1 MATELPRPGVSVIQ
15 QFRTVSPT
23 IVTPTLVPCI
33 VGPCYQVV
41 EALEQDS
48 AGNSVV
54 NTDAVASVPPMLTGT
69 EPELFMTLDGK
80 VLKVSVNGGPAQ
92 EVTFSDPTAVG
103 LTADQVKSQILA
115 TSGIS
120 GWAAYTVTSGSSKY
134 VQLRGNTA
142 GDGQSLKVLDG
153 DANADLGF
161 PDNFEVTGFASYTQD
176 KRRISQAN
184 FPDPRGN
191 IDEIDID
198 ETSIRVF
205 LNTGSTLREVERD
218 ESFLQNGA
226 DAWLVGTAA
235 VTFPSTA
242 LYGKTF
248 EVTLQKGGTKQ
259 VLTFAG
265 EFFALDGTVVVP
277 GGVYAQ
283 PGTDPIKI
291 QKNSDTP
298 VTVTFATPADIDAA
312 ITAINAAWAAT
323 YTGQAVAYR
332 ADANG
337 TANPAGSYIAFQVG
351 GTSPTGDNV
360 NVQPGATGNAYT
372 DLGFTNS
379 GNMYDSL
386 LFVVNT
392 MLNAATDKPIAMEGA
407 VADTLKLWS
416 YDGYILVDKDGTAN
430 TLLGY
435 STTADTEKYS
445 LWGVDDGDGDT
456 KSALVRI
463 QTADFTLDPGAAQ
476 MTGTADLSSGTLELH
491 RKTFQV
497 AIDGEPMQEIE
508 FNGGPITG
516 SNPAGAFPGSW
527 SGQVLKLTVNGT
539 DYTVTFT
546 PAPVDLDDVVLAI
559 NTACG
564 QVVCYRSTSAGVYSA
579 SGTYLSFQVGGATDA
594 GGEVVLVF
602 TGSTAWTNV
611 GLAGVVDI
619 KQWLTS
625 ADVEA
630 AVDATMGAASASI
643 VANKLQLDSATV
655 GVESKIEIGS
665 GTANTILGLTSGAV
679 TYGRA
684 FKPKAGDSL
693 YADGEFLG
701 TINQVAP
708 GAVKTDLRLDR
719 KLSFATTLK
728 KNWYLIAKNIS
739 STLPSDRP
747 MPDLVVDLTGDITVK
762 HDVLRDTKGNPVA
775 TTLDPI
781 VIAYKALRLDVTAAA
796 ENSALLTF
804 EDTTELE
811 TALAPLDTDN
821 PLGLGLFLAL
831 LNAPT
836 VTVSGL
842 GVDAISADAPNGTLL
857 AYSKAMTF
865 LESEEVYALAPLT
878 HDPTV
883 HQAFQ
888 THVNAMS
895 DPDAKGERIVLINP
909 DMPDRKLDTLVGSGT
924 DGDST
929 GVTNEFDT
937 KVSNIAALL
946 LAAGVDPSGTI
957 EVSDGVFLDIATDSK
972 KYNISGIA
980 GSVVTI
986 RVTFAPGEN
995 DDSYYSTSNLP
1006 STLISESFNI
1016 KVRGDKLETSTGDPD
1031 YAKIAET
1038 YAALATSYGD
1048 RRVTMT
1054 APDQCGVSISG
1065 LEQLVSGFYLNCG
1078 IAGMIG
1084 QQPPQQGFTN
1094 FPMTGYTRVVGSNDS
1109 FSEKQMSVGAAGGVY
1124 WIIQDVA
1131 NGPLTSRHQL
1141 TTDTSSIEKRELSI
1155 TRVVDYTAKFM
1166 RAGLRNF
1173 IGKFNITQGFLDTLS
1188 TVVQG
1193 QLSYLTE
1200 AGVLIGGDL
1209 NNIVQDTTAPDTVL
1223 IDVTLDVP
1231 YPCNYIRLTL
1241 VV

>member
-1 MATELPRPGVSVIQ
+1 MATELPRPGVAVIQ

-33 VGPCYQVV
+33 IGPCYQVV

-54 NTDAVASVPPMLTGT
+54 NTDAVVSVPPMITAS
-69 EPELFMTLDGK
+69 EPEDYVNLDGK
-80 VLKVSVNGGPAQ
+80 TLKVSVNGGPAQ
-92 EVTFSDPTAVG
+92 EVEFSDPTAAG

-115 TSGIS
+115 TSGLN
-120 GWAAYTVTSGSSKY
+120 GWSPYTVTDGSSTY
-134 VQLRGNTA
+134 LQLRGDNA
-142 GDGQSLKVLDG
+142 GDGQTLKILDG
-153 DANADLGF
+153 DANDDLGF
-161 PDNFEVTGFASYTQD
+161 PDFFEVSGFASYTQD
-176 KRRISQAN
+176 RRRISQKN

-191 IDEIDID
+191 IDEIDVD
-198 ETSIRVF
+198 EDSIRVF

-218 ESFLQNGA
+218 ESFLQNGFDSYVSGSSA
-226 DAWLVGTAA
+226 I
-235 VTFPSTA
+235 TFPTTA
-242 LYGKTF
+242 LYNKTF
-248 EVTLQKGGTKQ
+248 ELTLEKGGTVQ
-259 VLTFAG
+259 ALTFGG
-265 EFFALDGTVVVP
+265 EFFKFDGTVVVP
-277 GGVYAQ
+277 ANVYSQ
-283 PGTDPIKI
+283 PGTDSIKI
-291 QKNSDTP
+291 QKNSDTV

-312 ITAINAAWAAT
+312 VTAINAAWAAT
-323 YTGQAVAYR
+323 YTGEDVAYR
-332 ADANG
+332 SDANG

-351 GTSPTGDNV
+351 GGTATGDYV

-379 GNMYDSL
+379 GNMYSSL
-386 LFVVNT
+386 VYVLNT
-392 MLNAATDKPIAMEGA
+392 LLSASDDEPYAMLGS
-407 VADTLKLWS
+407 VANTLKLWS

-430 TLLGY
+430 ALLGF
-435 STTADTEKYS
+435 SATADTEQYA
-445 LWGVDDGDGDT
+445 LVGVDDGDGDT
-456 KSALVRI
+456 KSAIIRI
-463 QTADFTLDPGAAQ
+463 QNADFTLDPNAAQ
-476 MTGTADLSSGTLELH
+476 LVGTEDLSGNLDLH

-508 FNGGPITG
+508 FNGGIIVAA
-516 SNPAGAFPGSW
+516 NPAGAFPGTW
-527 SGQVLKLTVNGT
+527 SGQILKLKVNNVDKT
-539 DYTVTFT
+539 ITFT
-546 PAPVDLDDVVLAI
+546 PAPASLDDVVNAI
-559 NTACG
+559 NTGCG

-579 SGTYLSFQVGGATDA
+579 SGTYLTFQVGGVTDA
-594 GGEVVLVF
+594 GGDIILVF
-602 TGSTAWTNV
+602 TGSTAWANI
-611 GLAGVVDI
+611 GLTGVVDI

-625 ADVEA
+625 ADVETA
-630 AVDATMGAASASI
+630 IDNTMGDASSDI
-643 VANKLQLDSATV
+643 VSNYLQLDSAMV
-655 GVESKIEIGS
+655 GVESKIEIGTGS
-665 GTANTILGLTSGAV
+665 ANSILGLTDNDTV
-679 TYGRA
+679 YGRP

-701 TINQVAP
+701 TIQQVAP

-719 KLSFATTLK
+719 KLAFATTLK
-728 KNWYLIAKNIS
+728 KNWYIVAKDIPD
-739 STLPSDRP
+739 TLPSDRP
-747 MPDLVVDLTGDITVK
+747 TPDLVVDLTGDIIVK
-762 HDVLRDTKGNPVA
+762 HDILRDTKGVPVS

-804 EDTTELE
+804 EDTTELD
-811 TALAPLDTDN
+811 TALEPLDTDN

-842 GVDAISADAPNGTLL
+842 GVDAVSSDAPEGTLL
-857 AYSKAMTF
+857 AYSKALGF

-878 HDPTV
+878 QDATV

-909 DMPDRKLDTLVGSGT
+909 VMPDRKLDTLVGSGT

-937 KVSNIAALL
+937 KLSNISALL
-946 LAAGVDPSGTI
+946 LAAGIDPTGTI
-957 EVSDGVFLDIATDSK
+957 EVDDGVYLDIATDAK
-972 KYNISGIA
+972 KYNISGIS

-995 DDSYYSTSNLP
+995 DDSYYSSSNLP
-1006 STLISESFNI
+1006 STLISESFNV

-1038 YAALATSYGD
+1038 YANLATSYGD
-1048 RRVTMT
+1048 RRVTMV
-1054 APDQCGVSISG
+1054 APDQCAVSIDG
-1065 LEQLVSGFYLNCG
+1065 LEQLVKGYYMCAG

-1094 FPMTGYTRVVGSNDS
+1094 FPMTGYTRVIGSNDS
-1109 FSEKQMSVGAAGGVY
+1109 FSDKQMNVGAAGGTY
-1124 WIIQDVA
+1124 WVIQEVA
-1131 NGPLTSRHQL
+1131 NGPLTCRHQL

-1200 AGVLIGGDL
+1200 AGTLIGGDL